1 MTDDVAATG
10 LPVRLSST
18 RGRWVLAATVLAS
31 GVSFLDST
39 VVNVALPAIGRGLH
53 VGVAGLQWVLDGYLL
68 TLGSLI
74 VLGGSLGDLHGR
86 RRVFVI
92 GLLGFMVTSV
102 ACAFAPN
109 GAALVL
115 GRVAQGAAAALLVPG
130 SLAIISAS
138 FHPDDRPRAI
148 GAWSGLAGVW
158 TALGPFLGGWLVDAV
173 SWRLVFLINVPI
185 ILVTVAVTLRH
196 VPESRDEQATGH
208 IDVRGAAALTLGLA
222 GLVYALIDGPS
233 HHWPAATVV
242 AGAAGVLMLA
252 GFIVIE
258 QRVPEPMVPL
268 RMFRSLQ
275 FSGANATTFTV
286 YSGLGIAT
294 FLVVVNLQVSA
305 GYSALRAG
313 ASLLPFT
320 ILMFLFS
327 ARAGALA
334 QRIGP
339 RIPMTI
345 GPMVTAVGLLLL
357 ANVDGNASYVS
368 DVLPGVLVLGAGM
381 TMTVAPLTAA
391 VLGAAEDRH
400 AGVASAI
407 NNAVARLGSLLAIA
421 VIPSVAGI
429 TAAGGSAFAHG
440 YPTAMRIAAG
450 VAAAGGVISWATIRR
465 GRVVIAV
472 AHADVGQAC
481 HPADVCSEAAEGAR

>member
-1 MTDDVAATG
+1 MNADPAASG
-10 LPVRLSST
+10 LPVRLSSP

-31 GVSFLDST
+31 GVAFLDST
-39 VVNVALPAIGRGLH
+39 VVNVALPAIGRDLH
-53 VGVAGLQWVLDGYLL
+53 IGVSGLQWVLDGYLL

-102 ACAFAPN
+102 ACALSPN
-109 GAALVL
+109 GAALVFA
-115 GRVAQGAAAALLVPG
+115 RIAQGAAAALLVPG

-158 TALGPFLGGWLVDAV
+158 TAVGPFLGGWLVDAV

-185 ILVTVAVTLRH
+185 ILVTVAVTSRH
-196 VPESRDEQATGH
+196 VPESRDEQASGH
-208 IDVRGAAALTLGLA
+208 IDVRGAIALTLGLA
-222 GLVYALIDGPS
+222 GVVYALIDGPS
-233 HHWPAATVV
+233 HHWPVTTVL
-242 AGAAGVLMLA
+242 AGAGGVLSLVAFLMT
-252 GFIVIE
+252 E

-268 RMFRSLQ
+268 QMFRSPQ

-286 YSGLGIAT
+286 YAGLGIAT
-294 FLVVVNLQVSA
+294 FLVVVNLQVNG

-320 ILMFLFS
+320 VLMFLFS

-345 GPMVTAVGLLLL
+345 GPFVTAIGLVML
-357 ANVDGNASYVS
+357 ANVDGHVSYVR
-368 DVLPGVLVLGAGM
+368 DVLPGVVVLGAGM
-381 TMTVAPLTAA
+381 TLTVAPLTAA
-391 VLGAAEDRH
+391 VLAAAEDRH

-429 TAAGGSAFAHG
+429 TGTAGSAFAKG

-450 VAAAGGVISWATIRR
+450 VAAAGGMVAWATIRR
-465 GRVVIAV
+465 GRVVVPV

-481 HPADVCSEAAEGAR
+481 HPADVCQTTAEGTA

>member
-1 MTDDVAATG
+1 MTGTQAQG
-10 LPVRLSST
+10 LPLRLASP

-31 GVSFLDST
+31 GVAFLDST
-39 VVNVALPAIGRGLH
+39 VVNVALPAIGRNLH
-53 VGVAGLQWVLDGYLL
+53 LGVTGLQWVLDGYLL

-86 RRVFVI
+86 RRVFAI
-92 GLLGFMVTSV
+92 GLVGFMLTSV
-102 ACAFAPN
+102 ACAAAPN

-115 GRVAQGAAAALLVPG
+115 ARVAQGAAAALLVPG

-148 GAWSGLAGVW
+148 GAWSGMAGIW
-158 TALGPFLGGWLVDAV
+158 TAIGPFLGGWLVDAV

-185 ILVTVAVTLRH
+185 ILGTVAITTRH
-196 VPESRDEQATGH
+196 VPETRDEQASGH
-208 IDVRGAAALTLGLA
+208 IDVRGAIALTLGLA
-222 GLVYALIDGPS
+222 GVVYALIDGPT
-233 HHWPAATVV
+233 HHWPGSALFAGV
-242 AGAAGVLMLA
+242 AGALMLVA
-252 GFIVIE
+252 FVMIE

-268 RMFRSLQ
+268 RMFRSSQ
-275 FSGANATTFTV
+275 FSGANATTFAV
-286 YSGLGIAT
+286 YAALGIAT
-294 FLVVVNLQVSA
+294 FLVVVNLQLNA
-305 GYSALRAG
+305 GYSALSAG

-320 ILMFLFS
+320 VLMFLFS

-345 GPMVTAVGLLLL
+345 GPIVTAVGLMML
-357 ANVDGNASYVS
+357 ATVDGDANYLT

-381 TMTVAPLTAA
+381 TVTVAPLTAA
-391 VLGAAEDRH
+391 VLGAAEERH

-421 VIPSVAGI
+421 VIPSVAGMTG
-429 TAAGGSAFAHG
+429 TARNAFAHG

-450 VAAAGGVISWATIRR
+450 VAATGGAIAFATIRR
-465 GRVVIAV
+465 GRVVTPV
-472 AHADVGQAC
+472 SHADVGQAC
-481 HPADVCSEAAEGAR
+481 HPAGVCEAS